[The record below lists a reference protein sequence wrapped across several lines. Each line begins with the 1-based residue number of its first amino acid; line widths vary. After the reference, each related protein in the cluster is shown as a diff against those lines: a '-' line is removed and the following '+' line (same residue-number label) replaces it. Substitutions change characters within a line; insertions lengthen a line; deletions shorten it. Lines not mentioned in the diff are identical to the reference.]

1 MEMKNVLLIGL
12 AGGLGTIARY
22 LVALGAGRLFAGTSF
37 PIGTFTVNVI
47 GCFLIAAI
55 AQLAMNPSYGSPTAR
70 LVLTTGFMGGLTT
83 YSSFDYETTLFVQQ
97 RAWGMGL
104 CYFVATVIACF
115 VAGLLG
121 FAAAGRFVPV
131 G

>member
-1 MEMKNVLLIGL
+1 MKNVLLIGL

-22 LVALGAGRLFAGTSF
+22 LVALGAGRLFPATSF
-37 PIGTFTVNVI
+37 PLGTFTVNVV
-47 GCFLIAAI
+47 GCFLVAAI
-55 AQLAMNPSYGSPTAR
+55 AQVAMNPSYISPTMR

-83 YSSFDYETTLFVQQ
+83 YSSFDYETTLFLQQ

-104 CYFVATVIACF
+104 CYFAATVVACF

-121 FAAAGRFVPV
+121 FAVAGRFIPA

>member
-1 MEMKNVLLIGL
+1 MKNVLLIGL

-22 LVALGAGRLFAGTSF
+22 LVALGAGRLFPAASF
-37 PIGTFTVNVI
+37 PIGTFTVNLV
-47 GCFLIAAI
+47 GCFLVAVV
-55 AQLAMNPSYGSPTAR
+55 AQLAMNPSYISPTVR

-97 RAWGMGL
+97 RAWGMGAT
-104 CYFVATVIACF
+104 YFVATVIGCF
-115 VAGLLG
+115 VSGLLG
-121 FAAAGRFVPV
+121 FAAASRFMPA